1 VESSLRQKYQK
12 TLDEIGTNASMRSKE
27 TDIRALV
34 DLAEQM
40 RREGNYSE
48 AAMLEIIKKFDER
61 IAKV

>member
-1 VESSLRQKYQK
+1 
-12 TLDEIGTNASMRSKE
+12 MRSKE